1 MGNGRLGVTE
11 SGIPYDRTDGLEV
24 RLTAGEI
31 HQLLRACATAM
42 NAEPRGPASSET
54 DEDECFCV
62 AMAKLEDA
70 SGLGPWH
77 SMRPWYDLPCALETW
92 RKPKTT
98 KKGV

>member
-42 NAEPRGPASSET
+42 NAEPRGPASGEA

-77 SMRPWYDLPCALETW
+77 SMRPWHDLPCARW
-92 RKPKTT
+92 VRRKQKT
-98 KKGV
+98 KQKGV